1 MGLIIRK
8 SYEMS
13 EINTFRKKFAI
24 VICLVLGLFFLVAC
38 NSSIT
43 ANQLYGKW
51 KYVKDEQPNASPP
64 DSTSSGDLKIE
75 DPSIQF
81 FKDNSLQIW
90 WGGKMISHGKFTC
103 EGHNIQYT
111 ETLPDGTTR
120 KFPFWVSVLTGK
132 QIVFETKGVDGTR
145 ITAVKE

>member
-1 MGLIIRK
+1 MTKHVLVAAL
-8 SYEMS
+8 
-13 EINTFRKKFAI
+13 T
-24 VICLVLGLFFLVAC
+24 ICLFGAC

-43 ANQLYGKW
+43 PNQLYGKW
-51 KYVKDEQPNASPP
+51 KYIKDEQPNANPP
-64 DSTSSGDLKIE
+64 TVTSAGDLKIE

-81 FKDNSLQIW
+81 FKDNTLQIW

-111 ETLPDGTTR
+111 ETLPDGSTR
-120 KFPFWVSVLTGK
+120 KFPFWVSVLTDK
-132 QIVFETKGVDGTR
+132 QIVFETKGEDGTR